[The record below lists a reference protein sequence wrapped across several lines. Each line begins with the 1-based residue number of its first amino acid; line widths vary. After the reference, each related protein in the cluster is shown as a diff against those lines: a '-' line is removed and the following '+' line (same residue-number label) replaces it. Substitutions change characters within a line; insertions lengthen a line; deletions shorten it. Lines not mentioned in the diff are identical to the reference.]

1 MSRAR
6 DNARRGLAI
15 AIPVLVLV
23 ALCGLAYARPGGG
36 ESFSGGGGHGGGG
49 GGGDDGGGWIVVID
63 LIIRLLILCVDY
75 PYIGLPL
82 VGAIVVALIVGAIW
96 NAKNR
101 DWNSGPPVPLAQSAP
116 DAGAQRAELRSVD
129 PDFSWILF
137 EDFVFRLFATAHG
150 ARGDARKMAALAP
163 YVGDAARTALLNRDP
178 TGTPVTRVIVGA
190 LRVYDS
196 NVPRAAP
203 DYGQAWIG
211 VELEA
216 NYTAG
221 GHTWYTVERWSFL
234 RALGV
239 KTKPPRTTREFPCPN
254 CGAPW
259 AAKDAAGGQV
269 CASCGEAVDN
279 GRFDWQVSAINLM
292 HADPRP
298 PTLTHEVPERGN
310 DLPTY
315 KAPGCDQAWQKLLSD
330 DPALSRETFDARVD
344 LVYRALNDAWAQ
356 NDLSPARGFV
366 SDGLY
371 DYLSYWVS
379 AYAAQG
385 LRNRLDD
392 MKVTRRAIAK
402 VSRDRWYDAV
412 TVRIWATGRDYVIDG
427 GGHVVRGSKTRPRP
441 YTEYW
446 TFVRSSARRGATVTE
461 KTCPNCGAPLTIGM
475 TGVCVH
481 CGVHVTAGEFDWV
494 LSKVEQDDTYRG

>member
-1 MSRAR
+1 VKKRLVFA
-6 DNARRGLAI
+6 LALL
-15 AIPVLVLV
+15 ALVV
-23 ALCGLAYARPGGG
+23 LCGLAYARPGGG

-49 GGGDDGGGWIVVID
+49 GGDDDGGWIVVID
-63 LIIRLLILCVDY
+63 LLVRLLILCIDY
-75 PYIGLPL
+75 PYVGLPIVGVL
-82 VGAIVVALIVGAIW
+82 VVILIVGAIS
-96 NAKNR
+96 NARNK

-116 DAGAQRAELRSVD
+116 DAGAQRADLRQID

-137 EDFVFRLFATAHG
+137 EDFAFRLFATAHG

-163 YVGDAARTALLNRDP
+163 YLGADARNALVNRDP
-178 TGTPVTRVIVGA
+178 TGVPVTRVIVGA
-190 LRVYDS
+190 LRVYDT
-196 NVPRAAP
+196 NVP
-203 DYGQAWIG
+203 GSGTAWIG

-216 NYTAG
+216 NYMAG
-221 GHTWYTVERWSFL
+221 GHTWYTVERWGFV
-234 RALGV
+234 RA
-239 KTKPPRTTREFPCPN
+239 TTARTRPRVTRDFPCPN

-259 AAKDAAGGQV
+259 AAKDSAGGQV
-269 CASCGEAVDN
+269 CASCNEAVGN
-279 GRFDWQVSAINLM
+279 GRFDWQVSTIGLL

-315 KAPGCDQAWQKLLSD
+315 KAPGCDQAWQKLLAD
-330 DPALSRETFDARVD
+330 DPALDRNAFDARVL

-356 NDLSPARGFV
+356 NDLAPARGFV

-392 MKVTRRAIAK
+392 MQITRRAIAK

-412 TVRIWATGRDYVIDG
+412 TVRIWATGMDYVVDRSG
-427 GGHVVRGSKTRPRP
+427 KLVRGSKSRPRP

-446 TFVRSSARRGATVTE
+446 TFIRSSARRGATVTA
-461 KTCPNCGAPLTIGM
+461 KTCPNCGAPLAIGM
-475 TGVCVH
+475 SGACDH